1 MVFPKLRSRELP
13 VTVICSTPALM
24 YMLDPRRPI
33 ASSSSAA
40 VLLWVPSFIK
50 SAINDATPAFKSG
63 SRVWPPLME
72 S

>member
-1 MVFPKLRSRELP
+1 
-13 VTVICSTPALM
+13 
-24 YMLDPRRPI
+24 MLDPRRPI